1 MRCNEATNVLKR
13 TNHGEKEKVD
23 LILLS
28 NYPVYN
34 LGKAS
39 FLRTI
44 SLSIAL

>member
-23 LILLS
+23 LILHS

-34 LGKAS
+34 LGKEP
-39 FLRTI
+39 LPRTI
-44 SLSIAL
+44 SLSIVL